1 MAPNLRRLAKI
12 AVCISQ
18 NLPSWAAP
26 SEASAAFIA
35 CWCTFVSGKC
45 RKLNRILPSNCFSSL
60 STTSLMEYGDYE
72 SEACAKVNEVVDKLL
87 KQFEGKMRFNF
98 RHFPLTKVNQH
109 AMKAAEASLG
119 AAQEGKFWEMHTAIF
134 ANRRRL
140 GAISLRGYAKEV
152 GVVNKKFLDN
162 LVNSTYG
169 WQVRS
174 DLLEGLDKGVRDVPA
189 FFINGELFTGKP
201 TFDNLKKGIEE
212 ALKKKK
218 RA

>member
-1 MAPNLRRLAKI
+1 MKTKEVDIIPTKDVFVGDPKAP
-12 AVCISQ
+12 V
-18 NLPSWAAP
+18 
-26 SEASAAFIA
+26 
-35 CWCTFVSGKC
+35 T
-45 RKLNRILPSNCFSSL
+45 
-60 STTSLMEYGDYE
+60 LMEYGDYE

-98 RHFPLTKVNQH
+98 RHFPLTKVHQH

-140 GAISLRGYAKEV
+140 GAISLREYAKEV

-169 WQVRS
+169 WNVRS

>member
-1 MAPNLRRLAKI
+1 MKTKEVDIIPTKDVFVGDPKAP
-12 AVCISQ
+12 V
-18 NLPSWAAP
+18 
-26 SEASAAFIA
+26 
-35 CWCTFVSGKC
+35 T
-45 RKLNRILPSNCFSSL
+45 
-60 STTSLMEYGDYE
+60 LMEYGDYE

-98 RHFPLTKVNQH
+98 RHFPLTKVHQH

-169 WQVRS
+169 WNVRS

>member
-1 MAPNLRRLAKI
+1 MKAKEVDIIPTKDVFVGDPKAP
-12 AVCISQ
+12 V
-18 NLPSWAAP
+18 
-26 SEASAAFIA
+26 
-35 CWCTFVSGKC
+35 T
-45 RKLNRILPSNCFSSL
+45 
-60 STTSLMEYGDYE
+60 LMEYGDYE

-98 RHFPLTKVNQH
+98 RHFPLTKVHQH

-140 GAISLRGYAKEV
+140 GAISLREYAKEV

>member
-1 MAPNLRRLAKI
+1 MMKTKEVDIIPTKDVFVGDPKAP
-12 AVCISQ
+12 V
-18 NLPSWAAP
+18 
-26 SEASAAFIA
+26 
-35 CWCTFVSGKC
+35 T
-45 RKLNRILPSNCFSSL
+45 
-60 STTSLMEYGDYE
+60 LMEYGDYE
-72 SEACAKVNEVVDKLL
+72 SEACAKVNEVVDRLL

-98 RHFPLTKVNQH
+98 RHFPLTKVHQH

-174 DLLEGLDKGVRDVPA
+174 DLLEGLGKGVRDVPA

-201 TFDNLKKGIEE
+201 TYDNLKKGIEA
-212 ALKKKK
+212 ALKTKK

>member
-1 MAPNLRRLAKI
+1 MKTKEVDIIPTKDVFVGDPKAP
-12 AVCISQ
+12 V
-18 NLPSWAAP
+18 
-26 SEASAAFIA
+26 
-35 CWCTFVSGKC
+35 T
-45 RKLNRILPSNCFSSL
+45 
-60 STTSLMEYGDYE
+60 LMEYGDYE

-98 RHFPLTKVNQH
+98 RHFPLTKVHQH

-140 GAISLRGYAKEV
+140 GAISLREYAKEV

-169 WQVRS
+169 WNVRS

-201 TFDNLKKGIEE
+201 TFDNLRKGIEE

>member
-1 MAPNLRRLAKI
+1 MKTKEVDIIPTKDVFVGDPKAP
-12 AVCISQ
+12 V
-18 NLPSWAAP
+18 
-26 SEASAAFIA
+26 
-35 CWCTFVSGKC
+35 T
-45 RKLNRILPSNCFSSL
+45 
-60 STTSLMEYGDYE
+60 LMEYGDYE

-98 RHFPLTKVNQH
+98 RHFPLTKVHQH

-140 GAISLRGYAKEV
+140 GAISLREYAKEV
-152 GVVNKKFLDN
+152 GVVNKTVLDN

>member
-1 MAPNLRRLAKI
+1 MALKAKEVEI
-12 AVCISQ
+12 IPTRDIFVGDVK
-18 NLPSWAAP
+18 AP
-26 SEASAAFIA
+26 V
-35 CWCTFVSGKC
+35 T
-45 RKLNRILPSNCFSSL
+45 L
-60 STTSLMEYGDYE
+60 TEYGDYE

-87 KQFEGKMRFNF
+87 KTYQGKMRFNF
-98 RHFPLTKVNQH
+98 RHFPLTKIHQH

-119 AAQEGKFWEMHTAIF
+119 AAQEGKFWEMHNTLF
-134 ANRRRL
+134 AHRRRL
-140 GAISLRGYAKEV
+140 GAISLREYAKEC
-152 GVVNKKFLDN
+152 GVINKKFLEN
-162 LVNSTYG
+162 LVDSTYG

-201 TFDNLKKGIEE
+201 TFENLKKGIEE

>member
-1 MAPNLRRLAKI
+1 MKTKEVDIIPTKDVFVGDPKAP
-12 AVCISQ
+12 V
-18 NLPSWAAP
+18 
-26 SEASAAFIA
+26 
-35 CWCTFVSGKC
+35 T
-45 RKLNRILPSNCFSSL
+45 
-60 STTSLMEYGDYE
+60 LMEYGDYE

-98 RHFPLTKVNQH
+98 RHFPLTKVHQH

-162 LVNSTYG
+162 LMNSTYG

>member
-1 MAPNLRRLAKI
+1 MTPGCDVRGRVVFDNKEKKQRMRQKEIVEIIPTKDVFVGDPKAP
-12 AVCISQ
+12 V
-18 NLPSWAAP
+18 
-26 SEASAAFIA
+26 
-35 CWCTFVSGKC
+35 T
-45 RKLNRILPSNCFSSL
+45 
-60 STTSLMEYGDYE
+60 LMQYGDYE

-87 KQFEGKMRFNF
+87 KQFDGRMRFNF
-98 RHFPLTKVNQH
+98 RHFPLTKIHQQSQ
-109 AMKAAEASLG
+109 KAAEASLG
-119 AAQEGKFWEMHTAIF
+119 AAQEGKFWEMHNMLF
-134 ANRRRL
+134 AHRRRL
-140 GAISLRGYAKEV
+140 GAISLREYAKEV

-169 WQVRS
+169 WNVRN

-201 TFDNLKKGIEE
+201 TFDNLRKGIEE